1 MSLIFEEAIHVNI
14 LSIRDVS
21 KRFGKRQVLKS
32 VSFDIPK
39 GTIVGLIGPNGVGKS
54 TIMKIILGIYKADS
68 GTVSSKGTVGALIES
83 PAIYPFLTGRQQLM
97 LYSHQNAAN
106 VDAIVKEMAMTKYI
120 DKRVVHYS
128 LGMKQKMGIASAL
141 LNHPDIVIL
150 DEPMNGLDPMSNRE
164 LRDLIMRLAKKG
176 ISFLISSHILSELEK
191 MIDQVVLLDKGQV
204 ILATSMKHLHAIG
217 ANYLF
222 LKTDD
227 DTRCTRTLIK
237 DKISATKSQNGVQ
250 VPLSQSSN
258 LNQLFND
265 LLSNKIK
272 IEDVGHFQENLEDS
286 VLTMMA
292 NENRGK
298 DR

>member
-1 MSLIFEEAIHVNI
+1 MNI
-14 LSIRDVS
+14 LSVRDVS

-39 GTIVGLIGPNGVGKS
+39 GAIVGLIGPNGVGKS

-106 VDAIVKEMAMTKYI
+106 VNVIVKEMAMTKYI

-141 LNHPDIVIL
+141 LNHPDVVIL

-164 LRDLIMRLAKKG
+164 LRDLIMRLAEKG

-292 NENRGK
+292 NESRGK